1 VATPGQPG
9 QPDHA
14 GAAGALAVR
23 AWVRVLAVHKGAL
36 AAIRDDLEGEITMPR
51 FDLLANLVRSDGQTL
66 ASPPRGASGHPDQ
79 PLTDAQLRDKFL
91 GCAAPVLGSDGSEA
105 LADQVAHL
113 EDVPDVRA
121 LTSRLVGPRES

>member
-1 VATPGQPG
+1 MACFEDGPVRDAATRELMSRVRMVVDRTLPPGLEQN
-9 QPDHA
+9 A
-14 GAAGALAVR
+14 WSRVTVR
-23 AWVRVLAVHKGAL
+23 LR
-36 AAIRDDLEGEITMPR
+36 
-51 FDLLANLVRSDGQTL
+51 DGQTL

-91 GCAAPVLGSDGSEA
+91 GCAAPVLGSDESEA